1 MVHGYDELARAGEQQ
16 EKITIAF
23 LALAWFFIT
32 LRIWTRTW
40 IIASFGW
47 DDAVMILAGMI
58 NTVYAGAQLYIEANG
73 GGTHVTSLDGL
84 QKLTK
89 WVIVSEVTYL
99 IAMMTVKISLGIFF
113 ARIVIASW
121 HLTLIYVTIGVNVLS
136 STASFFYCILRC
148 GPNVDRYVL
157 QQLQKNCTS
166 RGLDRFMAYQSAT
179 FSTLTDLV
187 FVILPIIVIWDS
199 NMDRRSKF
207 SVGFI
212 LCLAASACICSM
224 IRFQYVDG
232 LTQVDDFF
240 WNATNI
246 AIWSTIECGA
256 SIIAGCM
263 ATLRPL
269 LKRVFATAGSITKS
283 LRSSNTPSNASSRH
297 TNHSALSKMQHDSKQ
312 RQTTGSCKDKP
323 TFAEFI
329 AEPGGVIELSSD
341 VGDERESQDCIL
353 GQHEQSD
360 LDFPWPVKV
369 VETKNEPKRTARM
382 HTNHK
387 NWNSRRRSG
396 GDTKMIH
403 RPSSAPSS
411 PGTFEMGQKY
421 T

>member
-1 MVHGYDELARAGEQQ
+1 MVHGFDELARAGEQQ
-16 EKITIAF
+16 ERITIAF
-23 LALAWFFIT
+23 LALAWFFIV

-58 NTVYAGAQLYIEANG
+58 FTVYSGSQLYIEANG
-73 GGTHVTSLDGL
+73 GGTH
-84 QKLTK
+84 
-89 WVIVSEVTYL
+89 WVVVSEATYL
-99 IAMMTVKISLGIFF
+99 IAMMVVKISLGIFF

-121 HLTLIYVTIGVNVLS
+121 HLMLIYVTIGINVVS
-136 STASFFYCILRC
+136 SVAAFFYCILRC

-157 QQLQKNCTS
+157 QQLQNRCTS

-187 FVILPIIVIWDS
+187 FVVLPIIVIWDS
-199 NMDRRSKF
+199 NMDRKSKF

-232 LTQVDDFF
+232 LTQIDDFF

-246 AIWSTIECGA
+246 SIWSTIECGA

-269 LKRVFATAGSITKS
+269 LKRAFATAGTITKS
-283 LRSSNTPSNASSRH
+283 LRSSNTQSNASSRQ
-297 TNHSALSKMQHDSKQ
+297 TNDSASSKTHRDAKHGQVA
-312 RQTTGSCKDKP
+312 GSSRDKP

-329 AEPGGVIELSSD
+329 TEPGEVIEMSSNAS
-341 VGDERESQDCIL
+341 GERESQDCIL
-353 GQHEQSD
+353 RQHQHPD
-360 LDFPWPVKV
+360 LNFPWPVKV
-369 VETKNEPKRTARM
+369 VESRKEAERTARM
-382 HTNHK
+382 HK
-387 NWNSRRRSG
+387 SWNSRQKIG
-396 GDTKMIH
+396 ADTRTVH

-411 PGTFEMGQKY
+411 PGISGIGMKY
-421 T
+421 P